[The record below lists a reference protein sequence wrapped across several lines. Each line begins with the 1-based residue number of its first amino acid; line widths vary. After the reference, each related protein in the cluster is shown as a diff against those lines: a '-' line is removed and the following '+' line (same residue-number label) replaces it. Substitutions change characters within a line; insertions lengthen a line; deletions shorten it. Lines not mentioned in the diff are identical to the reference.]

1 MPRSHSWQVIE
12 AELKLEI
19 RLRSQSPLP
28 RGSAS
33 SRPGGLWLD
42 THRCLCSERS
52 VSQPWRGWG
61 RCLSASPGEG
71 HGFTLCLVSFLLSAF
86 SSEAVGSTCLFQ
98 HSVPRRTYSET
109 PAPRTVWPCPPP
121 QATSPTPFP
130 LPVPCHPCPL
140 SPVPVPGAGQALV
153 LPQGPTEA
161 VPCLE
166 HLSGLCTWQA
176 LLFLQCSACPGGPP
190 SSSLAFRSMYCRD
203 GTCLKP
209 DLQIDL
215 DLIIVI

>member
-86 SSEAVGSTCLFQ
+86 FSEAVGSTCLFQ

-109 PAPRTVWPCPPP
+109 PAPGTAWPCPPP

-130 LPVPCHPCPL
+130 LPARRAEDLNRHFSREDTQMVNKHMKRRLTLLIIREMQIKTTMRYHL
-140 SPVPVPGAGQALV
+140 SPVRMAIIKSLQTIYAGKNV
-153 LPQGPTEA
+153 EKR
-161 VPCLE
+161 E
-166 HLSGLCTWQA
+166 
-176 LLFLQCSACPGGPP
+176 P
-190 SSSLAFRSMYCRD
+190 S
-203 GTCLKP
+203 
-209 DLQIDL
+209 
-215 DLIIVI
+215 